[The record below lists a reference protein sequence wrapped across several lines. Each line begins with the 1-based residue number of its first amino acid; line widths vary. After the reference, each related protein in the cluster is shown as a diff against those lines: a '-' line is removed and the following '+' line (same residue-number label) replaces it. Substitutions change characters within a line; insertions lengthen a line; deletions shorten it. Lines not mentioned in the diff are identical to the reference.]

1 MLLLTSCLIPTASAA
16 VSPVLDEAYYGTLD
30 YFGDLTEGS
39 VVKSYRTNG
48 NAIISDTGDY
58 DEVVNLT
65 DRTEAQVDGDK
76 VTFDLGENAPENFYF
91 EGKTAAPFQEMP
103 FTIRLSYRMNGVDT
117 EPEDMAGQ
125 TGVGEVILDIYPN
138 KNASEYAK
146 TTLPW
151 RP

>member
-76 VTFDLGENAPENFYF
+76 VTFDLGETPRRISTLRE
-91 EGKTAAPFQEMP
+91 KRPPPFREMP

-125 TGVGEVILDIYPN
+125 TGGRGGHPGY
-138 KNASEYAK
+138 
-146 TTLPW
+146 LPQ
-151 RP
+151 